1 MKLTDHISMVG
12 GGQYSAGLS
21 SDYDGGV
28 FLVRVA
34 GQRWLIDAGSGYESR
49 ALHTAVRNE
58 LAGEPLD
65 GIAITHS
72 HSDHAGGAK
81 SLSTEFGCEVYAS
94 GETSRRMA
102 SRDVEAVAA
111 DSAIRAGIYPADYR
125 FGWLENVKALHSTG
139 PTELA
144 NDHGESFIALPT
156 PGHSDDHM
164 CYVLEVSGSKFAFTG
179 DLIFARG
186 RVSLLGT
193 DDCNIG
199 ALVESVSLL
208 SSVNPDAIL
217 PGHGTVVMNGA
228 RWHIDRALKAFDHG
242 QVPANFA

>member
-12 GGQYSAGLS
+12 GGQYSSGLS
-21 SDYDGGV
+21 SDYDSGV

-34 GQRWLIDAGSGYESR
+34 RQRWLIDAGSGYDSR
-49 ALHTAVRNE
+49 ALQAAVRSE

-81 SLSTEFGCEVYAS
+81 SLSAEFGCMVYAS
-94 GETSRRMA
+94 GDTARRMA

-111 DSAIRAGIYPADYR
+111 DSAIRAGIYPPDYR
-125 FGWLENVKALHSTG
+125 FGWLDNVRALPPAG

-144 NDHGESFIALPT
+144 SVQDEILTALPT
-156 PGHSDDHM
+156 PGHSADHM
-164 CYVLEVSGSKFAFTG
+164 CYVLEVSGLKFAFTG
-179 DLIFARG
+179 DLLFARG

-199 ALVESVSLL
+199 ALKRSILLLNSL
-208 SSVNPDAIL
+208 NPEAIF

-228 RWHIDRALKAFDHG
+228 RWHMDRALQAFDRG
-242 QVPANFA
+242 QVPANFG